1 MAARRQTPARAE
13 RAAIET
19 VKVQINGS
27 TLADY
32 QDWEA
37 RAGAL
42 DDPRD
47 ELTGFS
53 AWYAECEAEW
63 IARAREVGLWRQ
75 AGRSEKSDA
84 RECRRRSETVG
95 HLRRDDGLVVHF
107 LVVAEEAATVFR
119 ARHCRT
125 VPVFSLGQ
133 HWTDEQRLTWEEFI
147 GGASCRGC
155 GRGFVGAPE
164 WKPVL
169 TRSPE
174 EAVAIEREEAVFR
187 ELHPDCHTV
196 SWRYGPTGVTHCSE
210 CCPPPPLSPRQGE
223 QIARII
229 ADIVIRIN
237 EDEAR
242 LERRWAATGTDA

>member
-1 MAARRQTPARAE
+1 MAAGRGEARVLEEDEQVAARRQTPARAE

-95 HLRRDDGLVVHF
+95 HARRDDGLVVHF

-174 EAVAIEREEAVFR
+174 EAEAIASARR
-187 ELHPDCHTV
+187 P
-196 SWRYGPTGVTHCSE
+196 CSE
-210 CCPPPPLSPRQGE
+210 SCIRTATLSAGGTGRPGSPTAASAAPR
-223 QIARII
+223 RPC
-229 ADIVIRIN
+229 
-237 EDEAR
+237 
-242 LERRWAATGTDA
+242 RRGRANRSRGSSPTS